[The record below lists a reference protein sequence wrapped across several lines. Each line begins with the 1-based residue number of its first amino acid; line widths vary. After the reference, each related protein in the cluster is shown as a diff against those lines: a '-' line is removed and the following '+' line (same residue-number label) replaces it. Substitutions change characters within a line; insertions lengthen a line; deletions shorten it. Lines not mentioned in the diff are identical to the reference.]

1 MEVKDDNLDDMCK
14 SMGDNELPVKQYKYC
29 LRCGRKLKSMQAREL
44 GYGQVCY
51 KKIQTQSK
59 LHRKLF

>member
-1 MEVKDDNLDDMCK
+1 MEVEINNLEEMCDLMCDN
-14 SMGDNELPVKQYKYC
+14 SLPVKQYKYC
-29 LRCGRKLKSMQAREL
+29 LRCGRKLKSTQAREL

-51 KKIQTQSK
+51 KKIKNESK